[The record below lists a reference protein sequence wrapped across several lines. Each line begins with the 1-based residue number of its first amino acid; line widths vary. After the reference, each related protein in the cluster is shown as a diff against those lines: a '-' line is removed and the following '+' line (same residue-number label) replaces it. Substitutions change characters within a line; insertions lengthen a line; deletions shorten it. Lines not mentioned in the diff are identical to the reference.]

1 MNEIASIR
9 RLSLDDSWLLK
20 AAIEKGCSAFYLLTP
35 DGTICYVNDRAC
47 QFLGFSPEELVGK
60 PVWALDPDCSPQT
73 WGPLWAKLKHN
84 GIIEFETQHRRKD
97 GTEFPV
103 GVTGNCVAHAGEE
116 FSLNFFEDLT
126 ERRQVEAALK
136 DQEEFFRLIAEN
148 VADFI
153 AVLDLDGRR
162 IYSSPSYQ
170 RFFGST
176 QDLRGTDSFADI
188 HPDDLLRVKDVFSET
203 VRTGVGHAIEYRFVL
218 PSGRLRH
225 MESRG
230 GVVLN
235 EEGGVRRVVV
245 VSHDI
250 TERKTAELR
259 MLHLAHHDALTD
271 LPNRALMTD
280 RLHQSMAQARRDQAM
295 LAVMFLD
302 LDKFK
307 PVNDTLGHDVGDLLL
322 KEVAIRLQDC
332 VQRDSDTVS
341 RIGGDEFV
349 ILLGRIK
356 DEQDAAEVAEKLIQ
370 ALSQPFQMGPHRAE
384 ISASIGIALYPRH
397 GEDAKLLI
405 KKADV
410 AMYRAKD
417 DGQNCY
423 RFFDDA
429 MGVVLTGHEGMG
441 P

>member
-1 MNEIASIR
+1 M
-9 RLSLDDSWLLK
+9 
-20 AAIEKGCSAFYLLTP
+20 
-35 DGTICYVNDRAC
+35 
-47 QFLGFSPEELVGK
+47 
-60 PVWALDPDCSPQT
+60 
-73 WGPLWAKLKHN
+73 
-84 GIIEFETQHRRKD
+84 
-97 GTEFPV
+97 
-103 GVTGNCVAHAGEE
+103 
-116 FSLNFFEDLT
+116 
-126 ERRQVEAALK
+126 EAALK